1 MTAVCDDDGQLVGV
15 FTDGDLRRLLDRDAF
30 DLDGPVGAVMNRA
43 PRHIGAERL
52 AAEALQR
59 MQQDKINGLLALDA
73 AGRLTGALNMHDLLR
88 AGVV

>member
-1 MTAVCDDDGQLVGV
+1 MARMGG
-15 FTDGDLRRLLDRDAF
+15 RRRGGHSSDAF

>member
-1 MTAVCDDDGQLVGV
+1 
-15 FTDGDLRRLLDRDAF
+15 
-30 DLDGPVGAVMNRA
+30 MNRA